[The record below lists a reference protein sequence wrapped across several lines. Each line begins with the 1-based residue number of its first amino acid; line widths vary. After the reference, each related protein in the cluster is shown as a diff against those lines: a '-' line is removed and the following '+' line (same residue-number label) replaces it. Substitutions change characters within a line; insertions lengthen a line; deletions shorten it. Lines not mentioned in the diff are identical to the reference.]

1 MKLVHPDLQYQF
13 CLDCPDGCEWIIES
27 PKLLAKYVG
36 ELICQAE
43 GETGNFVLSEEGKE
57 LNISKNMEVIVN
69 PFALNVND
77 KKILSKL
84 YVELTEL
91 AAGEVMYLATQEIKH
106 NIQSYFLELEQL
118 SSFVLESDSEIDMT
132 VLLKSIGVKIEHSA
146 TDFFENMIS
155 YLRLITELLG
165 KKIIVMV
172 NIQSYITEKQL
183 EELWKTADYC
193 EFSLILIENRQ
204 RGFSKTRNQYIIDKD
219 YCEIF

>member
-1 MKLVHPDLQYQF
+1 
-13 CLDCPDGCEWIIES
+13 
-27 PKLLAKYVG
+27 
-36 ELICQAE
+36 
-43 GETGNFVLSEEGKE
+43 
-57 LNISKNMEVIVN
+57 
-69 PFALNVND
+69 
-77 KKILSKL
+77 
-84 YVELTEL
+84 
-91 AAGEVMYLATQEIKH
+91 MYLATQEIKH